1 MPDVVRRRPLEELFD
16 VPREDEPPDVGRL
29 ERDASPPFL
38 ATAFFVVSLAD
49 AKPLFD
55 VDLLAEPRPDD
66 VPLRDDVPLLLVEPL
81 LELADPP
88 RLEAEL
94 PDDPFEEPLLDLD
107 EELPLPPELFEELLR
122 VDEVP
127 FEELLP
133 RLEAAL
139 FEGVLPRPDNDP
151 LLAVRTPDE
160 LLEVPPRDAVPFFDA
175 LLDDDPPLAE
185 EDPLRLD
192 EAVLD
197 VPFEEPPLRD
207 DELLLADLLM
217 PPEFFEA
224 PLLEPP
230 RLEEEALRPEDE
242 LLEAPF
248 DEEALPPEL
257 LEADFL
263 LAAFLVDFAM

>member
-1 MPDVVRRRPLEELFD
+1 VPDVVRRRPLEELFD

-151 LLAVRTPDE
+151 LLAVRPPDE
-160 LLEVPPRDAVPFFDA
+160 LLEVPPLYAVPFFFW
-175 LLDDDPPLAE
+175 
-185 EDPLRLD
+185 
-192 EAVLD
+192 
-197 VPFEEPPLRD
+197 PFGGD
-207 DELLLADLLM
+207 S
-217 PPEFFEA
+217 
-224 PLLEPP
+224 
-230 RLEEEALRPEDE
+230 
-242 LLEAPF
+242 PF
-248 DEEALPPEL
+248 S
-257 LEADFL
+257 
-263 LAAFLVDFAM
+263 